1 MSINK
6 KICYPQETSSSIV
19 WKQSWTHPTWRVRTY
34 YSRKLPQRWTGGPGF
49 RKKRNPAEEPSW
61 AQVECN
67 RAHWAD
73 WRMRQLQKAN
83 GRSSNG
89 QQSEPEVEGDTRCRV
104 AIGSK
109 MWFEVAAR
117 LNGQRHKPRWIQL
130 RHDQIWIE
138 RWREIPYKD
147 NNNLKT
153 NIIHNL

>member
-6 KICYPQETSSSIV
+6 KICYPQETSSSTDL
-19 WKQSWTHPTWRVRTY
+19 KAELNTSTRRVRTY

-109 MWFEVAAR
+109 MWFEVEAR
-117 LNGQRHKPRWIQL
+117 LNGQRHKTRMDTVKTRQVQ
-130 RHDQIWIE
+130 DCKME
-138 RWREIPYKD
+138 RNSLQGHKQPK
-147 NNNLKT
+147 N
-153 NIIHNL
+153 